1 MTLASLS
8 SAEGSSARVDM
19 FGSSSRSLATAGIL
33 KKRTAADTAAA
44 TATATANNNNNNN
57 NNTKSTTWSDLVRPS
72 ASFAAF
78 SDAAAPAGSSRS
90 RSHSPFGAALDAGDN
105 DVFGTSLLQ
114 SALATTVEAAATACP
129 VGEQHR
135 PQPATTTSSSFAAAA
150 SRAIGVSEAAER
162 SQQDRFPTCDD
173 SSDDD
178 DAEEADFVPPSFAV
192 QRKRSFSLPSTGTR
206 PMAASSTQPLS
217 PCLSGRRRP
226 SLSERR
232 LSRKSLSIMLPS
244 SSVANTEDT
253 RADSWTSESLDNLFL
268 MGAKYGSD
276 VSLHLDP
283 AAPKEGIKGTS
294 PLAQVLARSGAA

>member
-8 SAEGSSARVDM
+8 SAEGSSTLVDM
-19 FGSSSRSLATAGIL
+19 FGSSRSLPTAGS
-33 KKRTAADTAAA
+33 KWADTDVAA
-44 TATATANNNNNNN
+44 ANNNNNNTSTN
-57 NNTKSTTWSDLVRPS
+57 SNKNTSWSDLVRPS
-72 ASFAAF
+72 ASLPVFF
-78 SDAAAPAGSSRS
+78 DAAASVGPRS

-114 SALATTVEAAATACP
+114 SALATTVQAAATACQ
-129 VGEQHR
+129 GGGQHR
-135 PQPATTTSSSFAAAA
+135 PQLATMSFAAAA
-150 SRAIGVSEAAER
+150 SCAIGVSEAGR
-162 SQQDRFPTCDD
+162 NQQGRFPTCGD

-178 DAEEADFVPPSFAV
+178 DVEEADFVPPSFAI

-206 PMAASSTQPLS
+206 PLAASSTQPLS
-217 PCLSGRRRP
+217 PCLGGRRRP

-244 SSVANTEDT
+244 TSVANTEDT

-268 MGAKYGSD
+268 MGTKYGSD

-283 AAPKEGIKGTS
+283 AAPKEGIKETS
-294 PLAQVLARSGAA
+294 PLAQALARSGAL